1 MPDLQKFGFLGGVL
15 QKFGVIKPP
24 PEPEPEPEPQQFIQP
39 PEEDFP
45 VGTAP
50 LSEADKAKESED
62 RRYLIAAYEE
72 NPELIPEFKDP
83 PYMYKLISNERD
95 YMQEILN
102 RKVADRKF
110 LQTKAYAGGLTTEE
124 ERRVQDLGREI
135 QAYRSELSRLFL
147 LIKKVTGV
155 NKSGTG
161 GTDFL
166 DPFKRN

>member
-1 MPDLQKFGFLGGVL
+1 MPDTPKLGFVNDLLQKFGL
-15 QKFGVIKPP
+15 IKPP
-24 PEPEPEPEPQQFIQP
+24 PEPEPEPEPAPQFIQP
-39 PEEDFP
+39 PEATQ
-45 VGTAP
+45 GTAP

-72 NPELIPEFKDP
+72 NPELIPEFKDAT
-83 PYMYKLISNERD
+83 YMYKLISNERD
-95 YMQEILN
+95 YMQEVLN
-102 RKVADRKF
+102 SKVADRKF
-110 LQTKAYAGGLTTEE
+110 LQTKAYAGGLSPEE
-124 ERRVQDLGREI
+124 ERQVQDLGREI

-166 DPFKRN
+166 DPFKRG